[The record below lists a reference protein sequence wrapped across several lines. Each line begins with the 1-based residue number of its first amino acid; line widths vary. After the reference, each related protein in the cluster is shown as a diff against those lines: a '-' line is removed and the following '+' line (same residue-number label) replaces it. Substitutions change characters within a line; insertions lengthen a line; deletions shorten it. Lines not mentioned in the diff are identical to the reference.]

1 MANILIMEP
10 DERTSAHMEQL
21 LTHAGHQCYAANHIS
36 DGLACLQKND
46 DRLLTVLNAR
56 MPWTDS
62 FAFLKAMKE
71 KGWPVLF
78 TTASADNVDHLR
90 AMYPCSCDVLLTP
103 CTDKAL
109 LDAVNTLLCVSD
121 RMLTFGALQ
130 LDVLERQATLNGEA
144 LTLTAQEFALLQ
156 ALMESPNAP
165 LTREQL
171 LRTAWGYQ
179 GIGETRTVDVHVQR
193 LRRKLGASCI
203 ETVYKLGYRLNM
215 A

>member
-10 DERTSAHMEQL
+10 DERISAHMTRL
-21 LTHAGHQCYAANHIS
+21 LRRAGHLCYAAGQIS
-36 DGLACLQKND
+36 DGLALLETL
-46 DRLLTVLNAR
+46 DRPLTVLNAR

-62 FAFLKAMKE
+62 SAFLKILKE

-78 TTASADNVDHLR
+78 TTSSADNIDHLR

-103 CTDKAL
+103 CTDKAF
-109 LDAVNTLLCVSD
+109 LDAVHTLLHVSN
-121 RMLTFGALQ
+121 RLLTRGALQ
-130 LDVLERQATLNGEA
+130 LDMLERQATLNGKA
-144 LTLTAQEFALLQ
+144 LTLTAQEFSLLQ
-156 ALMESPNAP
+156 ALMQSPDSA
-165 LTREQL
+165 LSREQL

-193 LRRKLGASCI
+193 LRRKLGANCI